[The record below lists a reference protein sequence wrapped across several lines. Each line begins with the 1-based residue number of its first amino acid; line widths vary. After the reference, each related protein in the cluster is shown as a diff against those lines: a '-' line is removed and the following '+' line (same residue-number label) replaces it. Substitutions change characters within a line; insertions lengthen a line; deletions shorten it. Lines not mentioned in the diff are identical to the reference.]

1 MKLINGGFQE
11 INYSGGCNL
20 VKIFFFFFFLQIN
33 MLFFFLEYPSL
44 KHILLLLYHLS
55 QRIFAGSLNPTSP

>member
-20 VKIFFFFFFLQIN
+20 VNFYFLQIN